1 MAVAGLRR
9 RHVEEEGESVFVSMT
24 DLTVSFLFILL
35 VLLAFFATQFQPEE
49 MVPLSE
55 HELLKLELS
64 DARAAASRLEEALLS
79 ERARIDRLE
88 QERRD
93 LAARLAEATDA
104 KRQLEEALADER
116 WRVDRLEQE
125 KRALIA
131 RLAEADDTNRLL
143 EEALANERRRIDR
156 LEGEKRVLV
165 DRLADA
171 NRTIAELR
179 ARVEALRAQLA
190 VADTKIAA
198 FSAQIL
204 DLQRSLELMR
214 TERDDARE
222 RVEFLELQI
231 ERLTQSLADCRRER
245 DRLRMQLAEM
255 RDPDSL
261 ASYIEDA
268 SAARE
273 ALLVRLAERI
283 RRRLPGI
290 QVTVDTTDGVIR
302 FRADELFPRGTWRIR
317 QGSLAERVSHAVGD
331 ALAETLPCYTLSPSL
346 DTEVSCKGAVAAI
359 ETIQIEGHTDDV
371 GLGAELQEREQMRDN
386 YDLSARRGA
395 ETLRVMTRKRPEL
408 HAFLNLRRQPVL
420 SFAGYG
426 ETRPINQADTE
437 EARAQNRRID
447 IRFIL
452 QTPRNL
458 LEVEEIRSQ
467 LIRPRADLPP
477 VVDENRP

>member
-9 RHVEEEGESVFVSMT
+9 RHIEEEGESVFVSMT

-35 VLLAFFATQFQPEE
+35 VLLAFFATQIQPEE
-49 MVPLSE
+49 MIPLSE
-55 HELLKLELS
+55 HEDLKIELS
-64 DARAAASRLEEALLS
+64 EARAAIIRLEEALAN
-79 ERARIDRLE
+79 ERDRIDRLE
-88 QERRD
+88 QERRT
-93 LAARLAEATDA
+93 LADRLAEANDA
-104 KRQLEEALADER
+104 KRQ
-116 WRVDRLEQE
+116 
-125 KRALIA
+125 
-131 RLAEADDTNRLL
+131 L

-156 LEGEKRVLV
+156 LEQEKRVLV

-171 NRTIAELR
+171 NRMIAELR
-179 ARVEALRAQLA
+179 ALVEALRAQLA
-190 VADTKIAA
+190 MTDTKIAA
-198 FSAQIL
+198 LSAQIL
-204 DLQRSLELMR
+204 DLQRDLELTR
-214 TERDDARE
+214 TERDDAHE
-222 RVEFLELQI
+222 RVELLEIQV
-231 ERLTQSLADCRRER
+231 EQLTQSLADCRRER

-255 RDPDSL
+255 LDPDSL

-273 ALLVRLAERI
+273 ALLERLAERI

-371 GLGAELQEREQMRDN
+371 GLSLELMEREKMLDN

-395 ETLRVMTRKRPEL
+395 ETLRVMTRKHPEL
-408 HAFLNLRRQPVL
+408 HAFLNLRKQPVL

-426 ETRPINQADTE
+426 KTRPINQADTE

-467 LIRPRADLPP
+467 LIRPRADLPS

>member
-9 RHVEEEGESVFVSMT
+9 RHIEEEGESVFVSMT

-35 VLLAFFATQFQPEE
+35 VLLAFFATQIQPEE

-55 HELLKLELS
+55 HENLKLELS
-64 DARAAASRLEEALLS
+64 EARATIIRLEQALAT
-79 ERARIDRLE
+79 ERDRIDRLE
-88 QERRD
+88 HERRA
-93 LAARLAEATDA
+93 LAARLVVATDA
-104 KRQLEEALADER
+104 KRQLEEALANER
-116 WRVDRLEQE
+116 QRRERLEQE
-125 KRALIA
+125 HRA
-131 RLAEADDTNRLL
+131 
-143 EEALANERRRIDR
+143 
-156 LEGEKRVLV
+156 LV
-165 DRLADA
+165 DRLAEA
-171 NRTIAELR
+171 NRTITELR
-179 ARVEALRAQLA
+179 TLIEALRAELA
-190 VADTKIAA
+190 VATAKIDDL
-198 FSAQIL
+198 SAQIV
-204 DLQRSLELMR
+204 DLQRDLESMR
-214 TERDDARE
+214 AERDDARA
-222 RVEFLELQI
+222 RVELLEVQV
-231 ERLTQSLADCRRER
+231 EQLTQSLAACRRER

-255 RDPDSL
+255 LDPDSL

-273 ALLVRLAERI
+273 ALLERLAERI

-302 FRADELFPRGTWRIR
+302 FRADELFRRGTWRIR

-371 GLGAELQEREQMRDN
+371 GLSADLQEREQMRDN

-477 VVDENRP
+477 VVDETRP

>member
-1 MAVAGLRR
+1 MALAGMRR

-35 VLLAFFATQFQPEE
+35 VLLAFFATQIEPDE

-55 HELLKLELS
+55 HEALERELS
-64 DARAAASRLEEALLS
+64 EAHAIILRLEEELVN
-79 ERARIDRLE
+79 ERQRLERLE
-88 QERRD
+88 QERRE
-93 LAARLAEATDA
+93 LADRLAEANDI
-104 KRQLEEALADER
+104 KRR
-116 WRVDRLEQE
+116 
-125 KRALIA
+125 
-131 RLAEADDTNRLL
+131 L
-143 EEALANERRRIDR
+143 EEALANERRQRER
-156 LEGEKRVLV
+156 LEQEQRVLV
-165 DRLADA
+165 DRLAEA
-171 NRTIAELR
+171 NRMIAELR
-179 ARVEALRAQLA
+179 TRIEALRAELA
-190 VADTKIAA
+190 VATATIDDL
-198 FSAQIL
+198 SAQFVL
-204 DLQRSLELMR
+204 LQSDLELMR
-214 TERDDARE
+214 TERDDARA
-222 RVEFLELQI
+222 RVELLEVQV
-231 ERLTQSLADCRRER
+231 EQLTQSLADCRRER
-245 DRLRMQLAEM
+245 DRLRRQLAEM
-255 RDPDSL
+255 LDPDTL
-261 ASYIEDA
+261 AAYLEDA

-273 ALLVRLAERI
+273 ALLERLAEQI

-317 QGSLAERVSHAVGD
+317 RGSLAERVSHAVGD

-346 DTEVSCKGAVAAI
+346 DTDVSCDGAVAAI

-371 GLGAELQEREQMRDN
+371 GLSAELQEREQMRDN

-395 ETLRVMTRKRPEL
+395 ETLRVMTRERPEL

-426 ETRPINQADTE
+426 ETRPINQADSE

-467 LIRPRADLPP
+467 LMRRRADLPA
-477 VVDENRP
+477 VVDESRP

>member
-1 MAVAGLRR
+1 MAIAGLRR
-9 RHVEEEGESVFVSMT
+9 RHVEVEGESVFVSMT

-35 VLLAFFATQFQPEE
+35 VLLAFFATQIQPEE

-55 HELLKLELS
+55 HEHLKLELS
-64 DARAAASRLEEALLS
+64 EARAVAIRLEEALAN
-79 ERARIDRLE
+79 ERNRIARLE
-88 QERRD
+88 QERRG
-93 LAARLAEATDA
+93 L
-104 KRQLEEALADER
+104 
-116 WRVDRLEQE
+116 V
-125 KRALIA
+125 A
-131 RLAEADDTNRLL
+131 RLAEADNAKRLL
-143 EEALANERRRIDR
+143 EEALANERWRGDR
-156 LEGEKRVLV
+156 LEQEKRVLV
-165 DRLADA
+165 DRLTDA

-179 ARVEALRAQLA
+179 ARIEALRAQLA
-190 VADTKIAA
+190 VADTKIAD

-204 DLQRSLELMR
+204 DLQRNLELMR
-214 TERDDARE
+214 TERDDAHE
-222 RVEFLELQI
+222 RVELLQLQV
-231 ERLTQSLADCRRER
+231 EQLTQSLADCRRER

-273 ALLVRLAERI
+273 ALLERLAERI

-290 QVTVDTTDGVIR
+290 QVTVDTTDGIIR

-346 DTEVSCKGAVAAI
+346 DIEVSCKGAVAAI

-371 GLGAELQEREQMRDN
+371 GLGADLQEREQMRDN

-426 ETRPINQADTE
+426 ETRPINQAGTE

-467 LIRPRADLPP
+467 LIRPRAHLPP

>member
-1 MAVAGLRR
+1 MAVAHLRH
-9 RHVEEEGESVFVSMT
+9 RHAEEEGESVFVSMT

-35 VLLAFFATQFQPEE
+35 VLLAFFATQIQPEE
-49 MVPLSE
+49 VVPLSE
-55 HELLKLELS
+55 HEDLKLELS
-64 DARAAASRLEEALLS
+64 EARAIIIRLEEALAH
-79 ERARIDRLE
+79 ERDRIVRLE
-88 QERRD
+88 QVRRE
-93 LAARLAEATDA
+93 LAARLAEANDA
-104 KRQLEEALADER
+104 KRRLEEALVNER
-116 WRVDRLEQE
+116 RRIGRLEQE
-125 KRALIA
+125 KR
-131 RLAEADDTNRLL
+131 
-143 EEALANERRRIDR
+143 
-156 LEGEKRVLV
+156 VLV
-165 DRLADA
+165 DQLADA

-179 ARVEALRAQLA
+179 VLLEALRAQLA

-198 FSAQIL
+198 LSAQIL
-204 DLQRSLELMR
+204 DLQRALELMR
-214 TERDDARE
+214 TERDDAHE
-222 RVEFLELQI
+222 RVELLEVQVQQ
-231 ERLTQSLADCRRER
+231 LTQSLADCRRER

-255 RDPDSL
+255 LDPDSL

-273 ALLVRLAERI
+273 ALLERLAERI

-317 QGSLAERVSHAVGD
+317 RGSLAERVSHAVGD

-371 GLGAELQEREQMRDN
+371 GLSAELQDREQMRDN

-426 ETRPINQADTE
+426 ETRPINPADTE

-458 LEVEEIRSQ
+458 LEVEKIRSQ

>member
-35 VLLAFFATQFQPEE
+35 VLLAFFATQIQPEE
-49 MVPLSE
+49 MVPFSE
-55 HELLKLELS
+55 HEHLKLELFE
-64 DARAAASRLEEALLS
+64 ARAVATRLEKALAS
-79 ERARIDRLE
+79 ERDRIDRLE

-93 LAARLAEATDA
+93 LVARLAEATDV
-104 KRQLEEALADER
+104 KRQLEEALA
-116 WRVDRLEQE
+116 
-125 KRALIA
+125 
-131 RLAEADDTNRLL
+131 
-143 EEALANERRRIDR
+143 NEHRRIDR

-165 DRLADA
+165 DRLAEA
-171 NRTIAELR
+171 NRMIAELR
-179 ARVEALRAQLA
+179 ARLEALRAQLA
-190 VADTKIAA
+190 AADTKIAG
-198 FSAQIL
+198 FSLQIL
-204 DLQRSLELMR
+204 DLQRNLELMR

-222 RVEFLELQI
+222 RVELLELQV
-231 ERLTQSLADCRRER
+231 EQLTQSLADCRRER

-261 ASYIEDA
+261 ASYIEDS

-273 ALLVRLAERI
+273 ALLERLAERI

-290 QVTVDTTDGVIR
+290 QVTVDTTDGIIR

-346 DTEVSCKGAVAAI
+346 DIEISCKGAVAAI

-371 GLGAELQEREQMRDN
+371 GLGPDLQEREQMRDN